1 MLIQGVEKSNASGGY
16 KFFPDGHRHTQIQQ
30 ALVCPELITFNA
42 DMHIPQIVHSILA
55 TVLLCIGFG
64 RLVSNH
70 RTFPGNVL
78 YRRLD
83 LVLSTL
89 MFIFLAT
96 PVGLRWSNT
105 NETGLSFLI
114 LCTMWLLTL
123 LGRGTH
129 FDRKDQRIPTFAG
142 GMIRQYASFNSVDQQ
157 TPGPP
162 VDHSPA

>member
-1 MLIQGVEKSNASGGY
+1 MVISAFIPGG
-16 KFFPDGHRHTQIQQ
+16 HQHTNSTGPRLPGLDQRQCGY
-30 ALVCPELITFNA
+30 AHSTDSAFNL
-42 DMHIPQIVHSILA
+42 SILA
-55 TVLLCIGFG
+55 TVLLCIGFC

-83 LVLSTL
+83 LVLSIS
-89 MFIFLAT
+89 MFIFLAV

-114 LCTMWLLTL
+114 PCTVMWLLTL

-129 FDRKDQRIPTFAG
+129 FDRNDQHIPTFTG
-142 GMIRQYASFNSVDQQ
+142 GMIRQDASS
-157 TPGPP
+157 
-162 VDHSPA
+162 